1 MHQDVH
7 TELLNTPGWRGDIER
22 FMSRPFIQHL
32 LITLIIVNAAILGIE
47 TNPEIMASIGHELI
61 LLDHAIL
68 WVFIAEIVLLIA
80 ARGWHFFKDP
90 WCIFDFLV
98 VAIALVPATGSL
110 SVLRAL
116 RVLRILRLINKIESM
131 RRVVSALLGSLPGL
145 GSVFGLVLIV
155 FYVSGVIA
163 TNMFS
168 AEFPERFGTLGMS
181 FYTLFQV
188 MTLEGWSE
196 EIARPIMAIYPS
208 AWVFFLIFIFIST
221 FIVVNLFVA
230 VIVDS
235 INSIKHHEDNKGNEQ
250 KEEDLAENIRALRQ
264 EMAELKTMIKANTND
279 LR

>member
-1 MHQDVH
+1 MHPDVQLA
-7 TELLNTPGWRGDIER
+7 LLNQPGWRGQVER
-22 FMSRPFIQHL
+22 FMARQFTQRL
-32 LITLIIVNAAILGIE
+32 LIILIVVNAIILGIE
-47 TNPEIMASIGHELI
+47 TNKDIMAVIGHELI
-61 LLDHAIL
+61 MIDHAIL
-68 WVFIAEIVLLIA
+68 WVFIAEIVVLIA

-90 WCIFDFLV
+90 WSIFDFLV
-98 VAIALVPATGSL
+98 VAIALVPATGSM

-163 TNMFS
+163 TNMY
-168 AEFPERFGTLGMS
+168 AADFPERFGTLGMS

-196 EIARPIMAIYPS
+196 EIARPVMEIYPS
-208 AWVFFLIFIFIST
+208 AWIFFLIFIFIST

-235 INSIKHHEDNKGNEQ
+235 INSIKHHENKKNEKDEVTEKIEALHREITEL
-250 KEEDLAENIRALRQ
+250 KELIRANATKQ
-264 EMAELKTMIKANTND
+264 
-279 LR
+279 

>member
-1 MHQDVH
+1 MHPDTQLA
-7 TELLNTPGWRGDIER
+7 LLNQPGWRGQIER
-22 FMSRPFIQHL
+22 FMARQFTQRL
-32 LITLIIVNAAILGIE
+32 LIALIVINAIILGIE
-47 TNPEIMASIGHELI
+47 TNKDIMAMIGHELI
-61 LLDHAIL
+61 LIDHAIL
-68 WVFIAEIVLLIA
+68 WIFIAEIVVLIA

-163 TNMFS
+163 TNMYAS
-168 AEFPERFGTLGMS
+168 DFPERFGTLGMS

-208 AWVFFLIFIFIST
+208 AWIFFLIFIFIST

-235 INSIKHHEDNKGNEQ
+235 INSIKHHEQNKD
-250 KEEDLAENIRALRQ
+250 KEDDVAAKIQALHT
-264 EMAELKTMIKANTND
+264 EIAELKTLIKTSIKD
-279 LR
+279 SR

>member
-22 FMSRPFIQHL
+22 FMSRPFIQHM
-32 LITLIIVNAAILGIE
+32 LITLIIVNAGILGIE

-61 LLDHAIL
+61 LLDHAIQ
-68 WVFIAEIVLLIA
+68 WVFIAAIVLLIA
-80 ARGWHFFKDP
+80 ARGWYFFKDP

-131 RRVVSALLGSLPGL
+131 RRVVGALLGSLPGL

-163 TNMFS
+163 TNMYGP
-168 AEFPERFGTLGMS
+168 EFPQRFGSLGMS

-196 EIARPIMAIYPS
+196 EIARPIMEIYPT

-235 INSIKHHEDNKGNEQ
+235 INSIKHHETKKNDESDVANRLQ
-250 KEEDLAENIRALRQ
+250 ALQ
-264 EMAELKTMIKANTND
+264 LEIAELKALIKSNTTTKD
-279 LR
+279 

>member
-1 MHQDVH
+1 MHPDTQLA
-7 TELLNTPGWRGDIER
+7 LLNQPGWRGQIER
-22 FMSRPFIQHL
+22 FMARQFTQRL
-32 LITLIIVNAAILGIE
+32 LIVLIVINAIILGIE
-47 TNPEIMASIGHELI
+47 TNKEIMAMIGDELI
-61 LLDHAIL
+61 LIDHAIL
-68 WVFIAEIVLLIA
+68 WIFIAEIVVLIA
-80 ARGWHFFKDP
+80 ARGWHFFRDP

-163 TNMFS
+163 TNMYAS
-168 AEFPERFGTLGMS
+168 EFPERFGTLGMS

-208 AWVFFLIFIFIST
+208 AWIFFLIFIFIST

-235 INSIKHHEDNKGNEQ
+235 INSIKHHEDNKD
-250 KEEDLAENIRALRQ
+250 KEDDVAAKIQSLHDEI
-264 EMAELKTMIKANTND
+264 AELKALIKSSMND
-279 LR
+279 PR

>member
-1 MHQDVH
+1 MHPDTQLA
-7 TELLNTPGWRGDIER
+7 LLNQPGWRGQIER
-22 FMSRPFIQHL
+22 FMARQFTQRL
-32 LITLIIVNAAILGIE
+32 LIILIVINAIILGIE
-47 TNPEIMASIGHELI
+47 TNRDIMAVIGDELI
-61 LLDHAIL
+61 LIDHAIL
-68 WVFIAEIVLLIA
+68 WIFIAEIVVLIA
-80 ARGWHFFKDP
+80 ARGWHFFRDP

-163 TNMFS
+163 TNMYAS
-168 AEFPERFGTLGMS
+168 EFPERFGTLGMS

-208 AWVFFLIFIFIST
+208 AWIFFLIFIFIST

-235 INSIKHHEDNKGNEQ
+235 INSIKHHEQNKD
-250 KEEDLAENIRALRQ
+250 KEDDVAAKIQALHT
-264 EMAELKTMIKANTND
+264 EIAELKTLIKSTIKD
-279 LR
+279 PR

>member
-1 MHQDVH
+1 MLSDAQQA
-7 TELLNTPGWRGDIER
+7 LLNQPGWRGQIER
-22 FMSRPFIQHL
+22 FMARPFVQRF
-32 LITLIIVNAAILGIE
+32 LITLIVVNAGILGIQ
-47 TNPEIMASIGHELI
+47 TNPEIMDTIGTELI
-61 LLDHAIL
+61 LMDHAIL
-68 WVFIAEIVLLIA
+68 WVFIAEIVLLMA

-116 RVLRILRLINKIESM
+116 RVLRILRLVNKIDSM

-155 FYVSGVIA
+155 FYVAGVIA
-163 TNMFS
+163 TNMY
-168 AEFPERFGTLGMS
+168 ATEFPDRFGSLGIS

-196 EIARPIMAIYPS
+196 EIVRPIMAIYPT

-235 INSIKHHEDNKGNEQ
+235 INTIKNDEDK
-250 KEEDLAENIRALRQ
+250 KIEDSDVLSRIEALHAEI
-264 EMAELKTMIKANTND
+264 AELKELLKNKPD
-279 LR
+279 SER

>member
-1 MHQDVH
+1 MHPDTQLA
-7 TELLNTPGWRGDIER
+7 LLNQPGWRGQIER
-22 FMSRPFIQHL
+22 FMARQFTQRL
-32 LITLIIVNAAILGIE
+32 LIILIVINAIILGIE
-47 TNPEIMASIGHELI
+47 TNKDIMAVIGHELI
-61 LLDHAIL
+61 LIDHAIL
-68 WVFIAEIVLLIA
+68 WIFIAEIVVLIA

-98 VAIALVPATGSL
+98 VAIALVPATGSM

-163 TNMFS
+163 TNMYAS
-168 AEFPERFGTLGMS
+168 EFPERFGTLGMS

-208 AWVFFLIFIFIST
+208 AWIFFLIFIFIST

-235 INSIKHHEDNKGNEQ
+235 INSIKHHENKKDDDSDVASKLQ
-250 KEEDLAENIRALRQ
+250 ALQ
-264 EMAELKTMIKANTND
+264 IEIAELKELMKSDITK
-279 LR
+279 R

>member
-7 TELLNTPGWRGDIER
+7 TELLNTPGRRGDIER
-22 FMSRPFIQHL
+22 FMSRPFIQHM

-47 TNPEIMASIGHELI
+47 TNPEIMASIGKELI

-80 ARGWHFFKDP
+80 ARGWHFFKDL

-163 TNMFS
+163 TNMYS
-168 AEFPERFGTLGMS
+168 AEFPKRFGTLGMS

-188 MTLEGWSE
+188 MTLKGWSK

-208 AWVFFLIFIFIST
+208 AWIFFLIFIFIST

-235 INSIKHHEDNKGNEQ
+235 INSIKHHEENKGNEH
-250 KEEDLAENIRALRQ
+250 KEEDVAANIRALRQ
-264 EMAELKTMIKANTND
+264 EIAELKTMIKSNTND

>member
-1 MHQDVH
+1 MQHDQQQALV
-7 TELLNTPGWRGDIER
+7 NQPGWRGQIER
-22 FMSRPFIQHL
+22 FMAFPLIQRL
-32 LITLIIVNAAILGIE
+32 LIALIVINAGILGLE
-47 TNPEIMASIGHELI
+47 TNPDIMAAIGPELI
-61 LLDHAIL
+61 MIDHAIL

-163 TNMFS
+163 TNMY
-168 AEFPERFGTLGMS
+168 AKDFPERFGTLGMS

-196 EIARPIMAIYPS
+196 EIARPVMEIFPT
-208 AWVFFLIFIFIST
+208 AWIFFLIFIFIST

-235 INSIKHHEDNKGNEQ
+235 INSIKHHEDQSKSSSDVNSKIEA
-250 KEEDLAENIRALRQ
+250 LHAEI
-264 EMAELKTMIKANTND
+264 AELKELIKNQSRPQA
-279 LR
+279 

>member
-1 MHQDVH
+1 MHPDTQLA
-7 TELLNTPGWRGDIER
+7 LLNQPGWRGQIER
-22 FMSRPFIQHL
+22 FMARQFTQRL
-32 LITLIIVNAAILGIE
+32 LIALIVINAIILGIE
-47 TNPEIMASIGHELI
+47 TNKEIMAVIGHELI
-61 LLDHAIL
+61 LIDHAIL
-68 WVFIAEIVLLIA
+68 WIFIAEIVVLIA

-163 TNMFS
+163 TNMYAS
-168 AEFPERFGTLGMS
+168 EFPERFGTLGMS

-208 AWVFFLIFIFIST
+208 AWIFFLIFIFIST

-235 INSIKHHEDNKGNEQ
+235 INSIKHHEQNKD
-250 KEEDLAENIRALRQ
+250 KEDDVAAKIQALHT
-264 EMAELKTMIKANTND
+264 EIAELKTLIKTSIKD
-279 LR
+279 SR

>member
-1 MHQDVH
+1 MHPDTQLA
-7 TELLNTPGWRGDIER
+7 LLNQPGWRGQIER
-22 FMSRPFIQHL
+22 FMARQFTQRL
-32 LITLIIVNAAILGIE
+32 LIVLIVVNAIILGIE
-47 TNPEIMASIGHELI
+47 TNKDIMAVIGHELI
-61 LLDHAIL
+61 LIDHAIL
-68 WVFIAEIVLLIA
+68 WIFIAEIVVLIA

-163 TNMFS
+163 TNMYAS
-168 AEFPERFGTLGMS
+168 EFPERFGTLGMS

-208 AWVFFLIFIFIST
+208 AWIFFLIFIFIST

-235 INSIKHHEDNKGNEQ
+235 INSIKHHENKKDDDSDVASKLQ
-250 KEEDLAENIRALRQ
+250 ALQ
-264 EMAELKTMIKANTND
+264 IEIAELKELMKSDTTK
-279 LR
+279 R

>member
-1 MHQDVH
+1 MNHDQQ
-7 TELLNTPGWRGDIER
+7 LALMNQPGWRGKIER
-22 FMSRPFIQHL
+22 FMARPFIQRL
-32 LITLIIVNAAILGIE
+32 LITLIVINAGILGLE
-47 TNPEIMASIGHELI
+47 TNPDIMAAIGHELI
-61 LLDHAIL
+61 LIDHAIL
-68 WVFIAEIVLLIA
+68 WVFIAEIVILIA
-80 ARGWHFFKDP
+80 ARGWRFFKDP
-90 WCIFDFLV
+90 WSVFDFLV

-163 TNMFS
+163 TNMY
-168 AEFPERFGTLGMS
+168 AKDFPERFGTLGMS

-196 EIARPIMAIYPS
+196 EIARPVMEIYPS
-208 AWVFFLIFIFIST
+208 AWIFFLIFIFIST

-235 INSIKHHEDNKGNEQ
+235 INSIKHHEDKAQGDSDM
-250 KEEDLAENIRALRQ
+250 EDKLAALHADI
-264 EMAELKTMIKANTND
+264 AELKELIKNQS
-279 LR
+279 RPQS

>member
-1 MHQDVH
+1 MHPDTQLA
-7 TELLNTPGWRGDIER
+7 LLNQPGWRGQIER
-22 FMSRPFIQHL
+22 FMARQFTQRL
-32 LITLIIVNAAILGIE
+32 LIVLIVINAIILGIE
-47 TNPEIMASIGHELI
+47 TNKEIMAMIGDELI
-61 LLDHAIL
+61 LIDHAIL
-68 WVFIAEIVLLIA
+68 WIFIAEIVVLIA
-80 ARGWHFFKDP
+80 ARGWHFFRDP

-163 TNMFS
+163 TNMYAS
-168 AEFPERFGTLGMS
+168 EFPERFGTLGMS

-208 AWVFFLIFIFIST
+208 AWIFFLIFIFIST

-235 INSIKHHEDNKGNEQ
+235 INSIKHHEDNKD
-250 KEEDLAENIRALRQ
+250 KEDDVAAKIQALHAEI
-264 EMAELKTMIKANTND
+264 AELKALIKSSMND
-279 LR
+279 PR

>member
-1 MHQDVH
+1 MHPDTQL
-7 TELLNTPGWRGDIER
+7 TLLNQSGWRGQIER
-22 FMSRPFIQHL
+22 FMARQFTQRM
-32 LITLIIVNAAILGIE
+32 LITLIVINAIILGIE
-47 TNPEIMASIGHELI
+47 TNRDIMAMIGDELI
-61 LLDHAIL
+61 LIDHAIL
-68 WVFIAEIVLLIA
+68 WIFIAEIVVLIA
-80 ARGWHFFKDP
+80 ARGWHFFRDP

-163 TNMFS
+163 TNMYAS
-168 AEFPERFGTLGMS
+168 EFPERFGTLGMS

-208 AWVFFLIFIFIST
+208 AWIFFLIFIFIST

-235 INSIKHHEDNKGNEQ
+235 INSIKHHEQNKD
-250 KEEDLAENIRALRQ
+250 KEDDVAAKIQALHT
-264 EMAELKTMIKANTND
+264 EIAELKTLIKSTIKD
-279 LR
+279 PR

>member
-1 MHQDVH
+1 
-7 TELLNTPGWRGDIER
+7 
-22 FMSRPFIQHL
+22 
-32 LITLIIVNAAILGIE
+32 
-47 TNPEIMASIGHELI
+47 
-61 LLDHAIL
+61 
-68 WVFIAEIVLLIA
+68 
-80 ARGWHFFKDP
+80 
-90 WCIFDFLV
+90 
-98 VAIALVPATGSL
+98 
-110 SVLRAL
+110 
-116 RVLRILRLINKIESM
+116 
-131 RRVVSALLGSLPGL
+131 VVSALLGSLPGL

-264 EMAELKTMIKANTND
+264 EMAELKTMIRANTND

>member
-1 MHQDVH
+1 MHPDTQLA
-7 TELLNTPGWRGDIER
+7 LLNQPGWRGQIER
-22 FMSRPFIQHL
+22 FMARQFTQRL
-32 LITLIIVNAAILGIE
+32 LIILIVINAIILGIE
-47 TNPEIMASIGHELI
+47 TNKDIMAVIGDELI
-61 LLDHAIL
+61 MIDHVIL
-68 WVFIAEIVLLIA
+68 WVFIAEIVLLIT

-90 WCIFDFLV
+90 WCIFDFMV
-98 VAIALVPATGSL
+98 VAIALVPATGSM

-131 RRVVSALLGSLPGL
+131 RRVVGALLGSLPGL

-163 TNMFS
+163 TNMY
-168 AEFPERFGTLGMS
+168 AADFPERFGTLGMS

-196 EIARPIMAIYPS
+196 EIARPVMAIYPS
-208 AWVFFLIFIFIST
+208 AWIFFLIFIFIST

-235 INSIKHHEDNKGNEQ
+235 INSIKHHENKKDDDSDVASKLQ
-250 KEEDLAENIRALRQ
+250 ALQ
-264 EMAELKTMIKANTND
+264 IEIAELKELMKSETTK
-279 LR
+279 R

>member
-7 TELLNTPGWRGDIER
+7 TELMNSPGWRGDIER
-22 FMSRPFIQHL
+22 FMARPFIQHM

-47 TNPEIMASIGHELI
+47 TNPEIMASIGNELI

-68 WVFIAEIVLLIA
+68 WVFIAEIVLLMA
-80 ARGWHFFKDP
+80 ARGWDFFKDP

-131 RRVVSALLGSLPGL
+131 RRVVSALLSSLPGL

-163 TNMFS
+163 TNMYS

-235 INSIKHHEDNKGNEQ
+235 INSIKHHEENKD
-250 KEEDLAENIRALRQ
+250 KEDDIAAKIQALHK
-264 EMAELKTMIKANTND
+264 EIAELKALIKN
-279 LR
+279 LSR

>member
-1 MHQDVH
+1 MLPDTQLA
-7 TELLNTPGWRGDIER
+7 LLNQPGWRGQIER
-22 FMSRPFIQHL
+22 FMAQQFTQRL
-32 LITLIIVNAAILGIE
+32 LIVLIVINAVILGIE
-47 TNPEIMASIGHELI
+47 TNRDIMSVVGDELI
-61 LLDHAIL
+61 LIDHAIL
-68 WVFIAEIVLLIA
+68 WIFIAEIVVLIA
-80 ARGWHFFKDP
+80 ARGWNFFRDP

-163 TNMFS
+163 TNMY
-168 AEFPERFGTLGMS
+168 AADFPERFGTLGMS

-208 AWVFFLIFIFIST
+208 AWIFFLIFIFIST

-235 INSIKHHEDNKGNEQ
+235 INSIKHHEEKKDKEDDVATKIQALQNE
-250 KEEDLAENIRALRQ
+250 I
-264 EMAELKTMIKANTND
+264 AELKALIKSTIND
-279 LR
+279 PR

>member
-1 MHQDVH
+1 MHPDTQLA
-7 TELLNTPGWRGDIER
+7 LLNQPGWRGQIER
-22 FMSRPFIQHL
+22 FMARQFTQRL
-32 LITLIIVNAAILGIE
+32 LIILIVINAIILGIE
-47 TNPEIMASIGHELI
+47 TNKDIMAVIGHELI
-61 LLDHAIL
+61 LIDHAIL
-68 WVFIAEIVLLIA
+68 WIFIAEIVVLIA

-90 WCIFDFLV
+90 WCVFDFLV

-163 TNMFS
+163 TNMYAS
-168 AEFPERFGTLGMS
+168 EFPERFGTLGMS

-208 AWVFFLIFIFIST
+208 AWIFFLIFIFIST

-235 INSIKHHEDNKGNEQ
+235 INSIKHHEQNKD
-250 KEEDLAENIRALRQ
+250 KEDDVAAKIQALHT
-264 EMAELKTMIKANTND
+264 EITELKALIKTSIKD
-279 LR
+279 SR

>member
-7 TELLNTPGWRGDIER
+7 TELMNTPGWRGDIER
-22 FMSRPFIQHL
+22 FMARPFIQHM

-47 TNPEIMASIGHELI
+47 TNPEIMDSIGKELI
-61 LLDHAIL
+61 LLDHLIL

-80 ARGWHFFKDP
+80 ARGWDFFKDP

-163 TNMFS
+163 TNMYS
-168 AEFPERFGTLGMS
+168 EEFPERFGTLGMS

-196 EIARPIMAIYPS
+196 EIARPIMAVYPS

-235 INSIKHHEDNKGNEQ
+235 INSIKHHEENKGNEQ
-250 KEEDLAENIRALRQ
+250 KEEDVAANIRALRQ
-264 EMAELKTMIKANTND
+264 EIAELKTMIKSND